1 MFLAFSLS
9 DIIQVPFGFLLQLLY
24 SIFNNYGVAL
34 IFFAVA
40 VQLVLLPINAK
51 ARKSMMKMTRLTPR
65 IQALQKKYENDQA
78 KQQEAVAQLYK
89 EEGVAMS
96 GGCLWSF
103 VPLLIMFPLYS
114 VIREPLKYMMGL
126 GAEEI
131 QTILDI
137 IKAGAPALFEGNS
150 FYAQMIAAAN
160 IPQFADAI
168 RTALPDISEAVLE
181 GFNFGFLGLDLGT
194 VPNLSFISNFT
205 WANFGLFLIPVLSAG
220 SQVLSTW
227 ITQKMND
234 SVVTNKDGVQDK
246 ETAKKSQSA
255 QTSKMMMWTMP
266 LMSLWIGFTVVGAL
280 SLYWLVQG
288 IISMIINNILT
299 VRYRKIYDAED
310 AIRLEKALAR
320 EAEEAE
326 KERIRAQRRAE
337 NPDGITEN
345 TSKKKLQQK
354 QKAEE
359 AAAKAAAKRE
369 YNAKR
374 GIVEEEQEEAS
385 CMSGIPER
393 PFCKGRNY
401 DPNRYSKRED

>member
-1 MFLAFSLS
+1 MFLAFNLS
-9 DIIQVPFGFLLQLLY
+9 DIIRVPFGFLLQLLY

-205 WANFGLFLIPVLSAG
+205 WATFGLFLILVLC
-220 SQVLSTW
+220 
-227 ITQKMND
+227 
-234 SVVTNKDGVQDK
+234 
-246 ETAKKSQSA
+246 AKSGIFNLIA
-255 QTSKMMMWTMP
+255 LVIP
-266 LMSLWIGFTVVGAL
+266 LVFTRP
-280 SLYWLVQG
+280 
-288 IISMIINNILT
+288 ILT
-299 VRYRKIYDAED
+299 
-310 AIRLEKALAR
+310 
-320 EAEEAE
+320 
-326 KERIRAQRRAE
+326 
-337 NPDGITEN
+337 ITEKYN
-345 TSKKKLQQK
+345 KKGGN
-354 QKAEE
+354 E
-359 AAAKAAAKRE
+359 A
-369 YNAKR
+369 
-374 GIVEEEQEEAS
+374 
-385 CMSGIPER
+385 
-393 PFCKGRNY
+393 
-401 DPNRYSKRED
+401 